1 MEISLILAWNQP
13 GLPKFK
19 ASARPEFRRFF
30 FFTFVF
36 VVQYPQMNVFTR
48 QLNALLS
55 AVSTD
60 VAIDL
65 GTANTLVYVK
75 GKGIVLNEP
84 TIVAINKKTGQ
95 LVAVGN
101 EAKTMQGRTPGH
113 IDVVRPLVDGVIS
126 DFEVAEE
133 MLAYLIGKVRNEMR
147 SLVAPRMLIG
157 VPSGITNVEMRAAQ
171 DAAKNAGARDVFL
184 IEEPVA
190 AAIGAKLPISKAVG
204 SMIIDIGGGTTDIAV
219 ISLNGLVVSRN
230 LRVAGDHL
238 NSSIMSYIRDQFKVH
253 VGEKTAEDAKIAL
266 ASISHS
272 DSGKELVARGR
283 DVVTGLPREVV
294 ITDADVRDAVAGQ
307 VDTIVETV
315 KNVLEVT
322 PPEVMADVMQRGIH
336 LSGGGALI
344 PGLAPLLEHAL
355 QVPVIVVPDPLR
367 AVIRGAGIVI
377 EDIDNYKE
385 ILIDHEGTIAT
396 QL

>member
-1 MEISLILAWNQP
+1 MLAEIRSTIA
-13 GLPKFK
+13 
-19 ASARPEFRRFF
+19 E
-30 FFTFVF
+30 
-36 VVQYPQMNVFTR
+36 MNVFSR
-48 QLNALLS
+48 QLNALVS
-55 AVSTD
+55 VVSTD
-60 VAIDL
+60 MAIDL

-101 EAKTMQGRTPGH
+101 EAKTMQGRTPSH
-113 IDVVRPLVDGVIS
+113 IEVIRPLVDGVIS
-126 DFEVAEE
+126 DFEVTEE
-133 MLAYLIGKVRNEMR
+133 MLAYLIGKVRSNMR
-147 SLVAPRMLIG
+147 TLIAPRMLIG

-184 IEEPVA
+184 IEEPMA

-219 ISLNGLVVSRN
+219 ISLNGLVVSKN
-230 LRVAGDHL
+230 LRIAGDHL
-238 NSSIMSYIRDQFKVH
+238 NASIMSYIRDQFKVY

-266 ASISHS
+266 ACISNTS
-272 DSGKELVARGR
+272 ESGKELVARGR
-283 DVVTGLPREVV
+283 DVVTGLPREVI
-294 ITDADVRDAVAGQ
+294 ITDTDVRDAVSGQ
-307 VDTIVETV
+307 VDTMVETV
-315 KNVLEVT
+315 RGVLEIT
-322 PPEVMADVMQRGIH
+322 PPEVLADVMQRGIH

-367 AVIRGAGIVI
+367 AVVRGAGIVI
-377 EDIDNYKE
+377 ENLADYDE
-385 ILIDHEGTIAT
+385 ILIDHEGAFAT